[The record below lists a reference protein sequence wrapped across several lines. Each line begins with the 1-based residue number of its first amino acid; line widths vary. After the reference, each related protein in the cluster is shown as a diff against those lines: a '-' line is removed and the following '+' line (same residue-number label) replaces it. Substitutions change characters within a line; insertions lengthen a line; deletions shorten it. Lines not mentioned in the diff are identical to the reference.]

1 MVDNWRAFPAAPI
14 SFASE
19 GEAMSESE
27 WHQAW
32 IAALIAEGM
41 SRREAHQA
49 FFSRYANQ
57 PIDLTQNPSFAAHTI
72 MRDRTVLLKRT
83 DAMHQQ
89 ARCA

>member
-1 MVDNWRAFPAAPI
+1 
-14 SFASE
+14 
-19 GEAMSESE
+19 MSESE

-41 SRREAHQA
+41 PRREAHQA

-57 PIDLTQNPSFAAHTI
+57 PIDLTQNPSFAAHAV
-72 MRDRTVLLKRT
+72 MRDRTGLLKRSESL
-83 DAMHQQ
+83 HSQ